1 MIKSIPDELIQLKK
15 KSAYVKARKIPK
27 IRLYYL
33 AATIVLIICLCQAL
47 RGLYLNVAKY
57 ITLNKQFSKLESL
70 NINSKEKNYDL
81 KQQLKNYTSSK
92 GIEALARDN
101 LKMVG
106 KDEILVIIREPA
118 EKINLKK

>member
-1 MIKSIPDELIQLKK
+1 MQLKK
-15 KSAYVKARKIPK
+15 KSASAKVRKISK

-33 AATIVLIICLCQAL
+33 AATIILIICLCQAL

-57 ITLNKQFSKLESL
+57 IVLNKQLSKLESL
-70 NINSKEKNYDL
+70 NISSKEKNYDL

-118 EKINLKK
+118 EKVNFKK